1 MSSPLARLVAML
13 EMRAIERTDSE
24 DQKLK
29 KNLLIFACGLMN
41 FGVVLWLAIYWAMGL
56 QFSAN
61 IPLAYQLISVLS
73 LGYYLASRNF
83 AAFRWI
89 QLSLFLF
96 VPFVMQWSIG
106 NAITA
111 SGVMLWALLAPLG
124 ALFFH
129 GWRESIAW
137 FIAYIVLTAVS
148 GFVDFYLATGKESG
162 IPLTTVAAFF
172 GLNFAAIS
180 TIVYLFVR
188 YFVQENDKIKQRL
201 DREHTLLQEEQAKS
215 ERLLLN
221 VLPEHIAKRLKQGET
236 TIADGLADVTVMFAD
251 IVNFTKLTEEMAP
264 EEMVALLNKVFSNFD
279 FLLEKYGL
287 EKIKTIGDAYM
298 AAGGLA
304 RGHGDY
310 VQAMGEMA
318 LEMRSLVT
326 EHPALKLHNLS
337 IHMGI
342 ATGPVVAGVIG
353 AKRFI
358 YDLWGDTVNIASRLT
373 TEGVPGRIQ
382 VDRTTYAR
390 LRSRFQFEGPFT
402 VTVKGKGELT
412 VYRLT
417 GRLPREQGFASA
429 E

>member
-1 MSSPLARLVAML
+1 MPSPLAKFVATL
-13 EMRAIERTDSE
+13 EMRAIEQTDSE
-24 DQKLK
+24 EQKLR

-56 QFSAN
+56 QFSTTV
-61 IPLAYQLISVLS
+61 PLVYQLISVLS

-83 AAFRWI
+83 VIFRGV

-96 VPFVMQWSIG
+96 IPFVMQWSIG
-106 NAITA
+106 NAVTA

-129 GWRESIAW
+129 GWRESIPW
-137 FIAYIVLTAVS
+137 FIAYLVLTAAS
-148 GFVDFYLATGKESG
+148 GFADYFLSTGGQSG
-162 IPLTTVAAFF
+162 IPLTTIAVFF

-188 YFVQENDKIKQRL
+188 FFVQENEKIKHTL
-201 DREHTLLQEEQAKS
+201 AREHTLLQEEQAKS
-215 ERLLLN
+215 EHLLLN
-221 VLPEHIAKRLKQGET
+221 MLPEHIAKRLKQNET

-251 IVNFTKLTEEMAP
+251 IVNFTRLTEEMAP

-298 AAGGLA
+298 AAGGLT
-304 RGHGDY
+304 RDHSDY
-310 VQAMGEMA
+310 VRAMADMA
-318 LEMRSLVT
+318 LEMRSLVS
-326 EHPALKLHNLS
+326 EHPALKRHNMS
-337 IHMGI
+337 IHVGI

-382 VDRTTYAR
+382 VDRTTHAR
-390 LRSRFQFEGPFT
+390 LRNHFQFEGPFN
-402 VTVKGKGELT
+402 VPVKGKGELT
-412 VYRLT
+412 VYRLL
-417 GRLPREQGFASA
+417 GRLPQRPAS
-429 E
+429 

>member
-1 MSSPLARLVAML
+1 
-13 EMRAIERTDSE
+13 MRAIERTDTE
-24 DQKLK
+24 EQKLK
-29 KNLLIFACGLMN
+29 KNLLIFACGLMS

-56 QFSAN
+56 QFSTT
-61 IPLAYQLISVLS
+61 IPLVYQLISVSS
-73 LGYYLASRNF
+73 LAYYLVKRNF
-83 AAFRWI
+83 ESFRNI

-106 NAITA
+106 NAVTS

-124 ALFFH
+124 AVFFH
-129 GWRESIAW
+129 GWRESIPW
-137 FIAYIVLTAVS
+137 FIAYLVLTAVS
-148 GFVDFYLATGKESG
+148 GFIDFYLASGRESG
-162 IPLTTVAAFF
+162 IPLPTIAIFF

-180 TIVYLFVR
+180 TIVYLLVR
-188 YFVQENDKIKQRL
+188 YFVAENEKIKRRL
-201 DREHTLLQEEQAKS
+201 DLEHAMLQEAQDKS

-221 VLPEHIAKRLKQGET
+221 VLPEHIATRLKQSET

-287 EKIKTIGDAYM
+287 EKIKTVGDAYM
-298 AAGGLA
+298 AAGGLT
-304 RGHGDY
+304 RGRTDY
-310 VQAMGEMA
+310 VQSMAELA
-318 LEMRSLVT
+318 LEMRTLVS
-326 EHPALKLHNLS
+326 EHPALKRHNLS
-337 IHMGI
+337 IHLGI

-353 AKRFI
+353 TKRFI

-382 VDRTTYAR
+382 VDRITYAR
-390 LRSRFQFEGPFT
+390 LRNRFQFEGPFT

-412 VYRLT
+412 VYRLI
-417 GRLPREQGFASA
+417 GRLPQSQGLAA
-429 E
+429 GA